1 MSSTNT
7 NAFLTRRQML
17 AAGAGATLAG
27 ILPTAAAADKPRRIG
42 FVDDSLDNY
51 HSRVYL
57 EIFRGPLKERGFVV
71 TGGTSLQH
79 DKSREWA
86 KKQNLD
92 YFESADKLNEV
103 VDCFA
108 VLAPGTPKT
117 HLELCQRVLPFGK
130 TTFVD
135 KTFAPDRVSADKIF
149 ALADQHKVAV
159 QTCSAL
165 RYTAVQKY
173 VANVKV
179 RHVVTW
185 GPGGNYDEYVIHP
198 TELAVSCLG
207 HEAVELMRRG
217 TEPESQLLV
226 NFTGGRTA
234 VIHVY
239 NKKQTPFAASVT
251 TEKETKYIEVDTK
264 RLFVDAAAGMLDFF
278 AAGKPDIDRRE
289 SLTIMRILDA
299 ARDPAALERFVK
311 L

>member
-1 MSSTNT
+1 MADISLSVI
-7 NAFLTRRQML
+7 TRRQAL
-17 AAGAGATLAG
+17 AIAGGAIVAGFG
-27 ILPTAAAADKPRRIG
+27 RADKPSRRIG
-42 FVDDSLDNY
+42 VVDDSLDNY
-51 HSRVYL
+51 HARVYL
-57 EIFRGPLKERGFVV
+57 EIFRGALKERGFVV
-71 TGGTSLQH
+71 TGAFSLQH

-86 KKQNLD
+86 RKQNLD

-103 VDCFA
+103 VDCYA

-135 KTFAPDRVSADKIF
+135 KTFAPDRATADRIF

-173 VANVKV
+173 VAGAGKV

-226 NFTGGRTA
+226 NFSAGRTA
-234 VIHVY
+234 VINVY

-264 RLFVDAAAGMLDFF
+264 RLFVDAAAAMLDFF
-278 AAGKPDIDRRE
+278 AAGRPDVDRRE
-289 SLTIMRILDA
+289 SLAILRILDA